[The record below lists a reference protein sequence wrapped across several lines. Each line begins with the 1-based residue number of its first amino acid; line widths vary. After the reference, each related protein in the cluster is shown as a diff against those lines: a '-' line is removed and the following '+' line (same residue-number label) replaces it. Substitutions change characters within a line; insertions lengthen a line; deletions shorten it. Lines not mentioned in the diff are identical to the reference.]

1 MNDEIADGK
10 LLRFTNEGLVIHLG
24 RYLNRVKQQ
33 CNMGQNG
40 VWWGKTKLAAEI
52 SDNERAIG

>member
-24 RYLNRVKQQ
+24 RYLNRVKQ
-33 CNMGQNG
+33 
-40 VWWGKTKLAAEI
+40 
-52 SDNERAIG
+52 